1 MPIKK
6 PATMPLAMPTPHKLM
21 AYQDS
26 IKDSASKLHRIYM
39 LTKLKMRS
47 TKLKFQSRIYICDIA
62 EKSPQQHF
70 ER

>member
-1 MPIKK
+1 MPAKR
-6 PATMPLAMPTPHKLM
+6 PAMMLLAVPTPHKPVT
-21 AYQDS
+21 YHDS
-26 IKDSASKLHRIYM
+26 TKDSASKLHRIYM

-47 TKLKFQSRIYICDIA
+47 MKLKFQSRIYILEIA